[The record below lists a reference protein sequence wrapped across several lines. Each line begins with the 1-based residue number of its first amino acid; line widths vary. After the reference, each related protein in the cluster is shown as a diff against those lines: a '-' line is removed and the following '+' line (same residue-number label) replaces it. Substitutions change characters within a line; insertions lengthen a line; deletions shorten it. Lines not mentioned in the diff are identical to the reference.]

1 MKRCKLCGV
10 PLEGI
15 MAKIAKTVFKC
26 YPSHKDSGV
35 CNKCA
40 LKNNSCAYTCQIC
53 NRVIDNDNALTHVK
67 AEEYILSLIKKD
79 HPEWKE
85 DKGACEKCIE
95 YYRELIKK
103 AQI

>member
-1 MKRCKLCGV
+1 MKKCKLCGV

-15 MAKIAKTVFKC
+15 MAKVAKTLFKC
-26 YPSHKDSGV
+26 YPSDNNPDI
-35 CNKCA
+35 CNKCVP
-40 LKNNSCAYTCQIC
+40 KNNASGYTCQIC
-53 NRVIDNDNALTHVK
+53 RRVIDANNALAHVK
-67 AEEYILSLIKKD
+67 TEEYLLNLIKKD

-95 YYRELIKK
+95 YYRELIRK